1 MNGFTR
7 LGRLSMV
14 GLVLLLTVAACAD
27 GPVRTRTTPGPTTSV
42 NEGQDLDEVALQEPE
57 SDAEGWSAEKDG
69 AETSPGREAGSTPR
83 GRSTLGLEPSAGE
96 PGQEIVASGRGWE
109 PGTSVFITVRWLVG
123 DDVALQ
129 TDDLGRYPVGEDGRF
144 RARFLVRGDAVPQ
157 EATVTAI
164 LPFERGTP
172 DEVSAGLTVLP
183 STNASLDEG
192 RPAPGEPVA
201 DPCAPPHDAVEC

>member
-1 MNGFTR
+1 MTGVAR
-7 LGRLSMV
+7 LGRLSIV
-14 GLVLLLTVAACAD
+14 GFVLLLTLAACSD
-27 GPVRTRTTPGPTTSV
+27 GQVRARTTPGPTTTV
-42 NEGQDLDEVALQEPE
+42 DDGQDVDEVALPPGEVEKGRP
-57 SDAEGWSAEKDG
+57 AEEDG
-69 AETSPGREAGSTPR
+69 AETSTGRQARSTPR
-83 GRSTLGLEPSAGE
+83 GRPTLGLGPSAGE

-109 PGTSVFITVRWLVG
+109 PGTSVFLTVRWLVG

-183 STNASLDEG
+183 STNATSDEG
-192 RPAPGEPVA
+192 RPAPGQPVA
-201 DPCAPPHDAVEC
+201 DPCAPPNDAVEC